1 MSLKIDKSKLIEK
14 LLNEKKVAFDYQK
27 RRHDDWNENY
37 LLYRGQVSL
46 NRLTQR
52 QEVVVPLMK
61 ETVRTIL
68 SRIDDQPDEHFE
80 NRSGNQDAE
89 ILVNELYQQFKRQNN
104 IDLID
109 RTDKKQVLLYGRS
122 HKKLNWL
129 GNRIGLELKD
139 TFDLLVD
146 PKTLPYDIDTA
157 RFLVEPNIMRPLNE
171 VVSNE
176 KYDKAAREALKNR
189 YSNLENETTGET
201 VKPANTDQLNA
212 RNERMDDMGADMD
225 DDMAGSEIILVLDQ
239 YFTHI
244 WDEKE
249 KKYVKYVVLVAED
262 SDILSCKTLKEIIGI
277 DDFWPFEGWAD
288 DLEATDY
295 WSDSVGDV
303 LRQPNKVVNAWLSQE
318 IENRTLANYGMNFYD
333 STVEGFEPQSFDPR
347 PFGWYPLPGKPNEVY
362 QRVDVQPFPGNLKA
376 IEFVIGLAEK
386 ATASSAV
393 EKGSL
398 SSEKRTLG
406 EIEIAVGKAQ
416 ERINSMQPYYRRCWQ
431 RVAEKWLAIM
441 EANTTKDS
449 KTVLYKKGFDGVVK
463 KKVVKGKEWESKD
476 GYSVT
481 VDNARQR
488 SASKIEALNTLFAI
502 KQTFPEN
509 KALEDA
515 IRKRSLQIGDLSP
528 EEINKIN
535 EEADQRKQEV
545 KEQQTQVQSAQ
556 QVTPQAQI

>member
-1 MSLKIDKSKLIEK
+1 MEKSKLLGK
-14 LLNEKKVAFDYQK
+14 LLQEKKVAFDYQE

-52 QEVVVPLMK
+52 QEIVVPLMK

-68 SRIDDQPDEHFE
+68 SRIDDQPDVHFE
-80 NRSGNQDAE
+80 NRSGDQDSE
-89 ILVNELYQQFKRQNN
+89 ILVNQMFSMFKRKNN
-104 IDLID
+104 VDLID
-109 RTDKKQVLLYGRS
+109 RADKKQVLLYGRS
-122 HKKLNWL
+122 HKKLNWM
-129 GNRIGLELKD
+129 GGWVGLELKD

-157 RFLVEPNIMRPLNE
+157 RFLIEANILKPLHDVLAND
-171 VVSNE
+171 
-176 KYDKAAREALKNR
+176 KYDKKARESLRTR

-201 VKPANTDQLNA
+201 VKPANTDQLRA
-212 RNERMDDMGADMD
+212 RNERMDDMTPGMLD
-225 DDMAGSEIILVLDQ
+225 DLAGSEVILSLDQ
-239 YFTHI
+239 FFTHI
-244 WDEKE
+244 WIEKE
-249 KKYVKYVVLVAED
+249 KNYVKYVVLVAED
-262 SDILSCKTLKEIIGI
+262 SEILSCKPLKDVIGV
-277 DDFWPFEGWAD
+277 DKFWPFEGWAD

-318 IENRTLANYGMNFYD
+318 IENRTLANFGMNFYD

-376 IEFVIGLAEK
+376 IEFVIGIAEK

-431 RVAEKWLAIM
+431 RLAEKWLAIM
-441 EANTTKDS
+441 EANTTDQT
-449 KTVLYKKGFDGVVK
+449 KTTLYKKGFDGAMK
-463 KKVVKGKEWESKD
+463 KKVVEKKEWVSKD
-476 GYSVT
+476 GYEVV

-488 SASKIEALNTLFAI
+488 TASKIEALNTLFAI
-502 KQTFPEN
+502 RQTFPN
-509 KALEDA
+509 NRALEDA
-515 IRKRSLQIGDLSP
+515 IRKRSLIIGDLSP
-528 EEINKIN
+528 DEINKIN
-535 EEADQRKQEV
+535 EEA
-545 KEQQTQVQSAQ
+545 EQQKQ
-556 QVTPQAQI
+556 QAQEQLKQQLEQQLAPQPQQLPQ